1 VCVYEERIENER
13 GEGLRFENTKDGV
26 SNGGSGTTNS
36 YTKYNESLNERGE

>member
-26 SNGGSGTTNS
+26 SNGGSGPTNS
-36 YTKYNESLNERGE
+36 DTKYNESLNERGE